1 MITKTI
7 ENLVITQLGKM
18 AWENIAKGDPTI
30 ANGYVYFW
38 VLGQE
43 CAWGIDTDPVLLIQL
58 ETDKEFLTFH
68 DLLEEISGE
77 PQSEPAPLPGHN
89 RA

>member
-7 ENLVITQLGKM
+7 ENLAITQLGKM
-18 AWENIAKGDPTI
+18 AWENIAKGDPSVCD
-30 ANGYVYFW
+30 GYVYFW

-43 CAWGIDTDPVLLIQL
+43 CAWGINTNPVLLMQL

-77 PQSEPAPLPGHN
+77 PQSEPAPLSRHN

>member
-1 MITKTI
+1 MITTTI
-7 ENLVITQLGKM
+7 KDLVITQLGEC
-18 AWENIAKGDPTI
+18 AWENIAKGDPVVSG
-30 ANGYVYFW
+30 GYLYFW
-38 VLGQE
+38 LRGQE

-68 DLLEEISGE
+68 DLLEEIRGE
-77 PQSEPAPLPGHN
+77 PQGQSPALSRHN

>member
-7 ENLVITQLGKM
+7 ENLVITQLGKI
-18 AWENIAKGDPTI
+18 AWENIAKGDPVVSG
-30 ANGYVYFW
+30 GYLYFW
-38 VLGQE
+38 LRGQE
-43 CAWGIDTDPVLLIQL
+43 CAWGINTNPVLLMQL
-58 ETDKEFLTFH
+58 ETDKEFTNFS

-77 PQSEPAPLPGHN
+77 PQGQSPALSRHN